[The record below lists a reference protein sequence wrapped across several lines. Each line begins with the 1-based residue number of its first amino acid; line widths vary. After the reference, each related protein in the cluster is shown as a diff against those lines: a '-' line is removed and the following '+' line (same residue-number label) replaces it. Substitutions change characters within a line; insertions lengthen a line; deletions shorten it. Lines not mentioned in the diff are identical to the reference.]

1 MLRALSNSVVRN
13 ADENPRTP
21 VSAATPIA
29 TDMITNVNFPRE
41 ECNSRVAIRAAV
53 PYESLAIYKPTDGA
67 LTGDAAAFTTSL
79 TTSPSR
85 SVITRL
91 ACAASAG
98 SCVTSTS
105 VVPST

>member
-1 MLRALSNSVVRN
+1 MLRARNKSVTRN

-21 VSAATPIA
+21 VNAATPIA
-29 TDMITNVNFPRE
+29 TDKITNVNRPRD
-41 ECNSRVAIRAAV
+41 ECSSRVAIRAAV
-53 PYESLAIYKPTDGA
+53 PYESPAIYK
-67 LTGDAAAFTTSL
+67 LTGTLTTSSL
-79 TTSPSR
+79 TTSPSL
-85 SVITRL
+85 SVIFRP